1 MTSRIIHSGRL
12 PDLRNDSTTRRRLA
26 AFWRLTTD
34 GSVRI
39 RRRSSPAISSR
50 SMPRSSSWIA
60 SAPILATKPSPNSCL
75 ASRYCSSERTCFSS
89 RVVSPGSTTTYA
101 SKYSTRSSSRIVM
114 SRSCPMRLGRPLKN
128 QTWETGAAS
137 SMWPMRSRRTLERV
151 TSTPHLSQ
159 TTPRCFMRLYLP
171 HRHSQ
176 SVTGPKM
183 RAQKRPSRSGLNVR

>member
-1 MTSRIIHSGRL
+1 
-12 PDLRNDSTTRRRLA
+12 
-26 AFWRLTTD
+26 
-34 GSVRI
+34 
-39 RRRSSPAISSR
+39 
-50 SMPRSSSWIA
+50 
-60 SAPILATKPSPNSCL
+60 
-75 ASRYCSSERTCFSS
+75 
-89 RVVSPGSTTTYA
+89 
-101 SKYSTRSSSRIVM
+101 
-114 SRSCPMRLGRPLKN
+114 MRLGRPLKN